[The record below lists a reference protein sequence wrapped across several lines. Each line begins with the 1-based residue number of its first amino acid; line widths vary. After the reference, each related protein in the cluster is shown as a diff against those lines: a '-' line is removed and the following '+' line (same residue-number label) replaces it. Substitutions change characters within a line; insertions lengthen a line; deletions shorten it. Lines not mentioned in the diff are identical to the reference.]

1 MTVAIFFESEVVRMC
16 VLTKT
21 KERRS
26 LLSAFETIQVI
37 LGFGTFTIAL
47 IALVVELLKMTEKNN
62 RQL

>member
-47 IALVVELLKMTEKNN
+47 IALVVELLKNDRKNN

>member
-1 MTVAIFFESEVVRMC
+1 MC

-37 LGFGTFTIAL
+37 LGFDTFTIAL
-47 IALVVELLKMTEKNN
+47 IALVVELLKNDRKK
-62 RQL
+62 

>member
-1 MTVAIFFESEVVRMC
+1 MY
-16 VLTKT
+16 VLTKS

-47 IALVVELLKMTEKNN
+47 IALIVELLKNDRKK
-62 RQL
+62 